1 MTLAP
6 GHLHTGGDTPGLL
19 PGQVPGS
26 LRLPRLA
33 DGVELLGAYQDSGYR
48 DPPSLARRPDGPTAR
63 SSRCRPCC
71 TG

>member
-26 LRLPRLA
+26 PQLPRLA

-48 DPPSLARRPDGPTAR
+48 DPPSLVRRPDGQIIQMSPLL
-63 SSRCRPCC
+63 
-71 TG
+71 